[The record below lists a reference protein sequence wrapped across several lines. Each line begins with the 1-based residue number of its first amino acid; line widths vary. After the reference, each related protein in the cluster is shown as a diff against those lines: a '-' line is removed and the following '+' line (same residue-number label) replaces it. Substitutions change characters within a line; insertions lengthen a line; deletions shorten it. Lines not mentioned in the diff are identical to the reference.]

1 VVMGSGS
8 VPGEREA
15 FIDGASCSARAIEG
29 GVAGSSTATAH
40 WTGAAPPE
48 CGSRA
53 QTPPVRTSLR
63 RFLRSGALRWGV
75 TLALLAYA
83 MSQLSADQIAE
94 IAGWKSVALLLASSV
109 VLLTVVG
116 LNTVRWLLVA
126 RICRVQMPWRR
137 SFQWTMIGH
146 FFNQIFPSS
155 VGGDVVRGVLA
166 GRGID
171 DMGGAFSSIALE
183 RIVGFVALLA
193 LIAVGQPL
201 LIARLH
207 DQSLSYL
214 ALGAVLLG
222 LCALAAA
229 FVLARFVGNRR
240 SGRLQAAAHR
250 FAGDARRLMAAPLLT
265 GLALLV
271 SFAMHGSNLVLTA
284 ALANQLGADISLLD
298 VLLVVPTII
307 LIASLP
313 ISIGGWGVR
322 EAALAV
328 GFSALG
334 QPASVAV
341 ATSLII
347 GLANLVSALPGA
359 AAWNWLPP
367 AERGSHA
374 AARTH
379 AHGR

>member
-1 VVMGSGS
+1 
-8 VPGEREA
+8 
-15 FIDGASCSARAIEG
+15 
-29 GVAGSSTATAH
+29 
-40 WTGAAPPE
+40 
-48 CGSRA
+48 
-53 QTPPVRTSLR
+53 
-63 RFLRSGALRWGV
+63 
-75 TLALLAYA
+75 LLAYA
-83 MSQLSADQIAE
+83 ISQLSADQIGE
-94 IAGWKSVALLLASSV
+94 IASWKALVLLLASSAVLIV
-109 VLLTVVG
+109 VVA
-116 LNTVRWLLVA
+116 LNALRWLLVA
-126 RICRVQMPWRR
+126 RICELQIPWGP

-155 VGGDVVRGVLA
+155 VGGDVIRGVLA

-183 RIVGFVALLA
+183 RIVGLIALLA

-207 DQSLSYL
+207 DQSLSNL
-214 ALGAVLLG
+214 ALVVILMS

-229 FVLARFVGNRR
+229 FVLAKLIGDRR

-250 FAGDARRLMAAPLLT
+250 FAGDARRLMSSPLLT

-271 SFAMHGSNLVLTA
+271 SFLMHGSNLALTA
-284 ALANQLGADISLLD
+284 AVANQLGADISLLD

-328 GFSALG
+328 GFSGLG
-334 QPASVAV
+334 QPVSVAV

-347 GLANLVSALPGA
+347 GLANLVSALPGV
-359 AAWNWLPP
+359 AAWNWLPA
-367 AERGSHA
+367 AERDG
-374 AARTH
+374 
-379 AHGR
+379 HGT

>member
-1 VVMGSGS
+1 MAAKSRNFKSTALDKYPTDHQARYVPPERAMAGCVRTENNGRGKNVVVLGSGS
-8 VPGEREA
+8 IAGEGEA
-15 FIDGASCSARAIEG
+15 FIDGASSSARAIEG

-40 WTGAAPPE
+40 WTDAAPPE
-48 CGSRA
+48 RGSRA
-53 QTPPVRTSLR
+53 QTPAVRTGLR
-63 RFLRSGALRWGV
+63 SFLRSGALRWGV

-83 MSQLSADQIAE
+83 ISQLSADQIAE
-94 IAGWKSVALLLASSV
+94 IAGWNSVALLLVSSV
-109 VLLTVVG
+109 VVLAVVG

-155 VGGDVVRGVLA
+155 VGGDVVRGALA

-214 ALGAVLLG
+214 ALAAVLLG

-229 FVLARFVGNRR
+229 FVLSRFVGNRAPGACR
-240 SGRLQAAAHR
+240 P
-250 FAGDARRLMAAPLLT
+250 RRT
-265 GLALLV
+265 GLP
-271 SFAMHGSNLVLTA
+271 AMR
-284 ALANQLGADISLLD
+284 
-298 VLLVVPTII
+298 
-307 LIASLP
+307 
-313 ISIGGWGVR
+313 GG
-322 EAALAV
+322 
-328 GFSALG
+328 
-334 QPASVAV
+334 
-341 ATSLII
+341 
-347 GLANLVSALPGA
+347 
-359 AAWNWLPP
+359 
-367 AERGSHA
+367 
-374 AARTH
+374 
-379 AHGR
+379 

>member
-1 VVMGSGS
+1 M
-8 VPGEREA
+8 R
-15 FIDGASCSARAIEG
+15 
-29 GVAGSSTATAH
+29 
-40 WTGAAPPE
+40 
-48 CGSRA
+48 SR
-53 QTPPVRTSLR
+53 
-63 RFLRSGALRWGV
+63 ALRWGV

-83 MSQLSADQIAE
+83 ISQLSADQIVD
-94 IAGWKSVALLLASSV
+94 IAGWNSVALLFVSSV
-109 VLLTVVG
+109 VLVVVVG
-116 LNTVRWLLVA
+116 LNTVRWLLIA
-126 RICRVQMPWRR
+126 RICRVQMRWRQ

-155 VGGDVVRGVLA
+155 VGGDVVRGMLA

-183 RIVGFVALLA
+183 RIVGFIALLA
-193 LIAVGQPL
+193 LIAIGQPL

-207 DQSLSYL
+207 DQSLSHFAL
-214 ALGAVLLG
+214 AAVLLSLG
-222 LCALAAA
+222 LLAAV
-229 FVLARFVGNRR
+229 FVVAKFVGDRR
-240 SGRLQAAAHR
+240 SGRLQAAAQR
-250 FAGDARRLMAAPLLT
+250 FASDTRRLMASPQLT
-265 GLALLV
+265 GAALLV
-271 SFAMHGSNLVLTA
+271 SFVMHGSNLVLTA
-284 ALANQLGADISLLD
+284 AVANLLGADISLLD

-334 QPASVAV
+334 QPISVAV

-359 AAWNWLPP
+359 IAWNWLPP
-367 AERGSHA
+367 AERSSHDT
-374 AARTH
+374 RQS
-379 AHGR
+379 

>member
-1 VVMGSGS
+1 LGPATIHWMGLIPAES
-8 VPGEREA
+8 
-15 FIDGASCSARAIEG
+15 
-29 GVAGSSTATAH
+29 
-40 WTGAAPPE
+40 
-48 CGSRA
+48 GSRA
-53 QTPPVRTSLR
+53 QTAAVRTNLR
-63 RFLRSGALRWGV
+63 NFLRSRALRWGV
-75 TLALLAYA
+75 TLALLACA
-83 MSQLSADQIAE
+83 VSQLSADQIAE
-94 IAGWKSVALLLASSV
+94 FASWNSAALLLASSL
-109 VLLTVVG
+109 VLLMVVA
-116 LNTVRWLLVA
+116 LNAARWLLVA
-126 RICRVQMPWRR
+126 RICRVQMPWWQ
-137 SFQWTMIGH
+137 SFQWTMVGH

-183 RIVGFVALLA
+183 RVVGFIALLT

-207 DQSLSYL
+207 DQSISNL
-214 ALGAVLLG
+214 ALAVVLVS

-229 FVLARFVGNRR
+229 FVLAKLVGDRR

-250 FAGDARRLMAAPLLT
+250 LASDTGRLMASPMMTA
-265 GLALLV
+265 LALLI

-284 ALANQLGADISLLD
+284 AVANHLGADLSLLD

-322 EAALAV
+322 EAALAI
-328 GFSALG
+328 GFSGLG
-334 QPASVAV
+334 QPVSVAV

-359 AAWNWLPP
+359 AAWSWLPP
-367 AERGSHA
+367 AERSGHA
-374 AARTH
+374 TARTH
-379 AHGR
+379 RHGR

>member
-1 VVMGSGS
+1 MSAGGIPGEGDVSVGAADSSAHASERGAAGSRTATIPSTGPVPAESGSG
-8 VPGEREA
+8 
-15 FIDGASCSARAIEG
+15 
-29 GVAGSSTATAH
+29 
-40 WTGAAPPE
+40 
-48 CGSRA
+48 A
-53 QTPPVRTSLR
+53 QTPPVRTRLR
-63 RFLRSGALRWGV
+63 NFLRSRALRWGV

-83 MSQLSADQIAE
+83 IFQLSPDQIAE
-94 IAGWKSVALLLASSV
+94 FAGWNSAGLLLAASA
-109 VLLTVVG
+109 VLLVVVG

-126 RICRVQMPWRR
+126 RICQLQMPWRR

-155 VGGDVVRGVLA
+155 VGGDVVRGILA

-207 DQSLSYL
+207 DRSLSHVAL
-214 ALGAVLLG
+214 AAILLG
-222 LCALAAA
+222 LGALAAA
-229 FVLARFVGNRR
+229 FVLAKFAGNRH

-250 FAGDARRLMAAPLLT
+250 FAGDARRLLASPLLT
-265 GLALLV
+265 GSALLV
-271 SFAMHGSNLVLTA
+271 SFVMHGSNLVLTA
-284 ALANQLGADISLLD
+284 AVANQLGADISLLD

-328 GFSALG
+328 GFSGLG

-367 AERGSHA
+367 AERGSRA

-379 AHGR
+379 RHGQ